1 MTSHFVHHI
10 YQFPSGWEVTEWAW
24 CSKCECNAP
33 LFLTVIS
40 ITFVI
45 TGGGAIGGLR
55 GALPPQVVVF
65 HTMSTCSTLPG
76 CAVLTELRTQDSGKA
91 IADYAGL
98 HSTSEETK
106 VVAPSCPL
114 KF

>member
-1 MTSHFVHHI
+1 MHTFLDCSVLLARKSLSQHDGNSHSERESQSSIMTDI
-10 YQFPSGWEVTEWAW
+10 
-24 CSKCECNAP
+24 
-33 LFLTVIS
+33 IS

-76 CAVLTELRTQDSGKA
+76 CAVLTELRNQDSGKA

-106 VVAPSCPL
+106 IVAPSCPL